1 MKQYI
6 CSLSVYL
13 MTTVLLI
20 FKINI
25 DRYIGAPIHGK
36 DVVYGINTRDKKVHE
51 GTNEWVIKNSYHNL

>member
-1 MKQYI
+1 
-6 CSLSVYL
+6 